1 MVLCFSRQVYGM
13 SESTGPHSINNITK
27 GYQLNSAGKP
37 VPGCITKI
45 ANPDKDGNGEV
56 LLLCVSF
63 FFRMYFHGLLLFV
76 TRKDSDG
83 RTACLYGLLE

>member
-1 MVLCFSRQVYGM
+1 M

-63 FFRMYFHGLLLFV
+63 LFFF
-76 TRKDSDG
+76 
-83 RTACLYGLLE
+83 